1 MPGPVLIYE
10 AWGVQAEGTCPVSAL
25 LELLKQ
31 DNKPQ
36 MELLMLSP
44 MSPSQDPIIV
54 LALPQM
60 ESSTSQSVIS

>member
-10 AWGVQAEGTCPVSAL
+10 ARGVQAEGTCPVSAL

-44 MSPSQDPIIV
+44 NWDLTVSV
-54 LALPQM
+54 LPEM
-60 ESSTSQSVIS
+60 ES

>member
-44 MSPSQDPIIV
+44 NWDLTVSV
-54 LALPQM
+54 LPEM
-60 ESSTSQSVIS
+60 ES

>member
-10 AWGVQAEGTCPVSAL
+10 ARGVQAEETCPVSAL
-25 LELLKQ
+25 LELLKR

-44 MSPSQDPIIV
+44 NWDLTVSV
-54 LALPQM
+54 LPEM
-60 ESSTSQSVIS
+60 ES